1 MFVLAWGEGRRT
13 FAPSMPRMLGYP
25 IETRDSEF
33 FWALTISQAILG
45 ATMGLELGLYLC
57 LVGGVEEDFYAID
70 ASNARISNRNQ

>member
-1 MFVLAWGEGRRT
+1 MFVLACWAGRRT
-13 FAPSMPRMLGYP
+13 FVPSKPRMLEYP
-25 IETRDSEF
+25 IEISDSGF
-33 FWALTISQAILG
+33 VWALTISQAILG